1 MPLLGVCFCSSKRDR
16 FFIFAA
22 LPVCKCNR
30 FPLCLCLVVALQFQ
44 AKQLLNLCR
53 FAWLECNRF
62 PFVPLSVWS
71 FNLHQKR
78 NSVTASLSF
87 AALPVWCAIDFLC
100 AFVWLWLC
108 SSKRNSFLIFAA
120 LWVCLFGALI
130 YIKNETA

>member
-1 MPLLGVCFCSSKRDR
+1 VL
-16 FFIFAA
+16 
-22 LPVCKCNR
+22 
-30 FPLCLCLVVALQFQ
+30 LQFQ

-87 AALPVWCAIDFLC
+87 TALLGRFAIDFPC
-100 AFVWLWLC
+100 AFEGLE
-108 SSKRNSFLIFAA
+108 F
-120 LWVCLFGALI
+120 LI
-130 YIKNETA
+130 YIKNKTA